1 MKNNRGVGSWGEDIA
16 ARFLVQKGYAI
27 ICRNF
32 HARVGEIDIIAWHE
46 EKLFGKTLCF
56 IEVKTR
62 GAHDG
67 SAERSVGFQK
77 KRNMAKAATFY
88 CMKHKI
94 DQFSVPIA
102 FEQVS
107 VYKTKEKI
115 QARVLQ
121 ISDVRLT

>member
-56 IEVKTR
+56 IEVKTPTDR
-62 GAHDG
+62 LRPTQFEWFKWALKN
-67 SAERSVGFQK
+67 EINCELCNIK
-77 KRNMAKAATFY
+77 TNKLRNGQRTL
-88 CMKHKI
+88 I
-94 DQFSVPIA
+94 
-102 FEQVS
+102 
-107 VYKTKEKI
+107 
-115 QARVLQ
+115 
-121 ISDVRLT
+121 